1 MLLLLLACSLPHTLS
16 QKLCH
21 FLKFWWEKF
30 IGNHCFIFQKKRYLP
45 IGMYVLLELIW
56 NLFDVSP
63 FKMFIDVLD
72 VAGLYMIGYGQ
83 EKIFWKSPS
92 LNFEWGISVREIQM
106 KTKIQTQKNIGQLLQ
121 IAICNILLLFNWQKV
136 RSFKIIFLVPY
147 PTTI

>member
-1 MLLLLLACSLPHTLS
+1 MLLLLLACSLSHTLS

-63 FKMFIDVLD
+63 FKMFIDLLD

-83 EKIFWKSPS
+83 EKIFWKSP
-92 LNFEWGISVREIQM
+92 LFEFWMRNFSARNSNEDKNTNTNTKKHRSV
-106 KTKIQTQKNIGQLLQ
+106 TAN
-121 IAICNILLLFNWQKV
+121 CNL
-136 RSFKIIFLVPY
+136 
-147 PTTI
+147 